1 MNVRPSHT
9 DEDYRTALKNV
20 SALFDNEPE
29 PGTPEGDYFDIMIT
43 LIEAYES
50 NRFPVDL
57 PILRQRAL
65 GKVVID
71 IV

>member
-1 MNVRPSHT
+1 MSIQT
-9 DEDYRTALKNV
+9 DEDYHVALRNV

-50 NRFPVDL
+50 KQFLVEEIPVE
-57 PILRQRAL
+57 ASKNSS
-65 GKVVID
+65 G
-71 IV
+71 